1 MQQSEPTRA
10 VPGMCVGRR
19 RRVFETMVQ
28 DAATV
33 LLLWVPC
40 TYCMENKTEKTHGKN
55 KQKTSPKNRHAR
67 QTGSVWGR

>member
-28 DAATV
+28 DAATA
-33 LLLWVPC
+33 LLL
-40 TYCMENKTEKTHGKN
+40 YG
-55 KQKTSPKNRHAR
+55 KQKKKQKKHTGNVSEHVLYGIVSCETGACA
-67 QTGSVWGR
+67 TGS